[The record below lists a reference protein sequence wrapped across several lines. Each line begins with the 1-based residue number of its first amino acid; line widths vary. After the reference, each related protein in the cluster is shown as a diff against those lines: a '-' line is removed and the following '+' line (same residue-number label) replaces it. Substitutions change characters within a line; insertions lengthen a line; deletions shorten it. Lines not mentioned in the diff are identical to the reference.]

1 MQPLIKR
8 VALNNYKSIASC
20 DVSLG
25 PLNFLAGPNA
35 SGKSNFLD
43 ALRFISGALG
53 RGLDWAL
60 EVRGDFY
67 ETLYRG
73 AQSRS
78 FSLRVE
84 VEDGLS
90 QGHYDLEIA
99 SDKNKNVLIKRE
111 KCLYGDRNG
120 QFSYEMRDGKLVKA
134 SDNLPLPSAVAMDGL
149 LLPLAGNL
157 PGFRTIYHT
166 LKGARFYN
174 PVPQAIM
181 SGEIGGGHFLDSAGR
196 NTASVFAQF
205 GDETKKVINQY
216 LDGIASGI
224 DARITGEGPTGQLE
238 FFQSVKGQDPWQ
250 FPARSASQGTLRA
263 LGVLVALFQEKR
275 GRGGILSIEEPETAI
290 HPAALSVLL
299 EAMREASEHSQIICT
314 SHSPDILDDKSIS
327 PEEIRAVAFDG
338 GKTIIDEL
346 DDASAETL
354 RKQLTTAGDLLR
366 AGQLR
371 PREKLGEPQILPL

>member
-1 MQPLIKR
+1 MR
-8 VALNNYKSIASC
+8 C
-20 DVSLG
+20 
-25 PLNFLAGPNA
+25 LAGA
-35 SGKSNFLD
+35 FKFSGGPECLRAKSNFLD